1 MKFEKIITLTAY
13 EVEYIDQRQPKP
25 RTVHRETVILD
36 GGMISA
42 IERLG
47 MRPNGYICRKYEA
60 EGYTVANI
68 HKGEKLTAYVD
79 LEQLWKETSQAVEL
93 EQLRRTVQTMEETSQ
108 NSAGEEGKELD
119 AIYKASH
126 HDTFGLAFNMFNIG
140 FMRGIRCGKAMAKKQ
155 WKGEKR

>member
-1 MKFEKIITLTAY
+1 MKFNKSITLMAF
-13 EVEYIDQRQPKP
+13 EVSLVDMRGEKP
-25 RTVHRETVILD
+25 HQTRRETVILD
-36 GGMISA
+36 GGLISA

-93 EQLRRTVQTMEETSQ
+93 EQLRRTVQTAEETLQ
-108 NSAGEEGKELD
+108 DPAGKEGKE
-119 AIYKASH
+119 
-126 HDTFGLAFNMFNIG
+126 
-140 FMRGIRCGKAMAKKQ
+140 
-155 WKGEKR
+155 

>member
-1 MKFEKIITLTAY
+1 MKFKKSITLMAF
-13 EVEYIDQRQPKP
+13 EVSIVDKREGKP
-25 RTVHRETVILD
+25 RTARQETVILD
-36 GGMISA
+36 GGIISA

-93 EQLRRTVQTMEETSQ
+93 EQLRRSAQAMEGALQDPSGQ
-108 NSAGEEGKELD
+108 MEGQK
-119 AIYKASH
+119 
-126 HDTFGLAFNMFNIG
+126 
-140 FMRGIRCGKAMAKKQ
+140 
-155 WKGEKR
+155 

>member
-1 MKFEKIITLTAY
+1 MKFKKSITLMAF
-13 EVEYIDQRQPKP
+13 EVSLVDMRGEKP
-25 RTVHRETVILD
+25 HQTRRETVILD

-68 HKGEKLTAYVD
+68 HKEEKLTAYVD
-79 LEQLWKETSQAVEL
+79 LEQLWEETAQAVEL

-108 NSAGEEGKELD
+108 NSAGEE
-119 AIYKASH
+119 SN
-126 HDTFGLAFNMFNIG
+126 T
-140 FMRGIRCGKAMAKKQ
+140 
-155 WKGEKR
+155 

>member
-1 MKFEKIITLTAY
+1 MKFKKSITLMAF
-13 EVEYIDQRQPKP
+13 EVSLVDMRGEKP
-25 RTVHRETVILD
+25 HQTRRETVILD

-93 EQLRRTVQTMEETSQ
+93 EQLRRTV
-108 NSAGEEGKELD
+108 GEGKE
-119 AIYKASH
+119 
-126 HDTFGLAFNMFNIG
+126 
-140 FMRGIRCGKAMAKKQ
+140 
-155 WKGEKR
+155 

>member
-1 MKFEKIITLTAY
+1 MKFKKSITLMAF
-13 EVEYIDQRQPKP
+13 EVSIVDKREGKP
-25 RTVHRETVILD
+25 RTARQETVILD

-79 LEQLWKETSQAVEL
+79 LEQLWKETSQTVEL

-108 NSAGEEGKELD
+108 NSAGEE
-119 AIYKASH
+119 SN
-126 HDTFGLAFNMFNIG
+126 T
-140 FMRGIRCGKAMAKKQ
+140 
-155 WKGEKR
+155 

>member
-1 MKFEKIITLTAY
+1 MKFKKSITLMAF
-13 EVEYIDQRQPKP
+13 EVSLVDMRGEKP
-25 RTVHRETVILD
+25 HQTRRETVILD

-79 LEQLWKETSQAVEL
+79 LEQLWKETSQTVEL
-93 EQLRRTVQTMEETSQ
+93 EQLRRAVQTMDKNFQEP
-108 NSAGEEGKELD
+108 AGEEGKE
-119 AIYKASH
+119 
-126 HDTFGLAFNMFNIG
+126 
-140 FMRGIRCGKAMAKKQ
+140 
-155 WKGEKR
+155 